1 MRGGSAATGRRT
13 GRKVDGEVE
22 VEVDGEVEVEVEVEL
37 QGQSSRRGDAVHEGM
52 AREDSL
58 VKKSLT

>member
-1 MRGGSAATGRRT
+1 M
-13 GRKVDGEVE
+13 DGEA
-22 VEVDGEVEVEVEVEL
+22 EVEVEVEVEVH
-37 QGQSSRRGDAVHEGM
+37 GQSSRRGDAVHEGM